1 MSKALRVDVTKTQ
14 EFQDWEANRAL
25 TTDEKLAKAIREIAG
40 LKSRIVELE
49 SGVGKGRKG
58 N

>member
-1 MSKALRVDVTKTQ
+1 MSKALRIDVTAMPG
-14 EFQDWEANRAL
+14 FQDWEAKRAL
-25 TTDEKLAKAIREIAG
+25 STDEKLAKAIREIAG
-40 LKSRIVELE
+40 LKARIVELE